1 MLINKK
7 NIKNSSL
14 HLKTSKD
21 DCVSLANEIR
31 DSFHCK
37 MKRLTTLYNNR
48 YSMFS
53 YFCILYFLHFSC
65 FLYFLLFFISKYQL
79 LSM

>member
-1 MLINKK
+1 MNKK
-7 NIKNSSL
+7 NMKNSLL
-14 HLKTSKD
+14 HLKTSKEN
-21 DCVSLANEIR
+21 CVSFADEIR

-37 MKRLTTLYNNR
+37 IKRLTTLYNNR

-53 YFCILYFLHFSC
+53 YFCILYFLHF
-65 FLYFLLFFISKYQL
+65 FWFFIPKYQL